1 MKKSLQIFSAA
12 LFLAGI
18 NSGAWAQNTYYWRG
32 QTGGNWSTLS
42 NWTMVTPGNAPL
54 AAVPASLPT
63 ASDDVIFDN
72 LSFNANG
79 RTVTVD
85 VPASAG
91 NLNFS
96 DITRTVTFT
105 VNQPL
110 TIAGSLTLSTNI
122 TAVGR
127 AAGNTTGAIRFTS
140 AAAATITSASVL
152 VNVPVTFNG
161 AGGRWTLSGD
171 LRVNQLVTFTSGYVL
186 ASHDVLPA
194 AANNSTLNTASISKL
209 VFTSAATAVST
220 GASVNSYV
228 MGYVQKQNASS
239 DNISGEFV
247 FPVGNSFEAGSQAAA
262 NYRPI
267 GVGGLPSSPSTLTAR
282 YINADPNTNSPLD
295 RSRILAGTFNL
306 NSVSQYE
313 YWYLNGR
320 PSNGKVSLSYNRPG
334 AENYYFFNDPWRIRN
349 LTVAGWKPNDR
360 RWEDISNA
368 VQNPINTADM
378 TVTSTG
384 ALNQIEFF
392 TIGSRGVTPL
402 PVRLISFTA
411 RKQENR
417 VQLNWLTASEENS
430 SHFEVERSSDG
441 RNFTALTTVNAQGNS
456 SSPVTYVEADMSPLP
471 GTSYYRLRMV
481 DLDGTFSCSKTV
493 AVSSAPAGLQV
504 RAYPN
509 PSKGSSVHLSEST
522 GAKLRLMG
530 VSDMSGRA
538 VSCQTTDAGADGLCL
553 NFTSSLAP
561 GFYLATLASSENGQ
575 PVRVKF
581 TVQ

>member
-1 MKKSLQIFSAA
+1 VAA
-12 LFLAGI
+12 
-18 NSGAWAQNTYYWRG
+18 NSP
-32 QTGGNWSTLS
+32 TL
-42 NWTMVTPGNAPL
+42 
-54 AAVPASLPT
+54 
-63 ASDDVIFDN
+63 
-72 LSFNANG
+72 
-79 RTVTVD
+79 
-85 VPASAG
+85 
-91 NLNFS
+91 NLN
-96 DITRTVTFT
+96 
-105 VNQPL
+105 
-110 TIAGSLTLSTNI
+110 
-122 TAVGR
+122 
-127 AAGNTTGAIRFTS
+127 
-140 AAAATITSASVL
+140 
-152 VNVPVTFNG
+152 
-161 AGGRWTLSGD
+161 
-171 LRVNQLVTFTSGYVL
+171 
-186 ASHDVLPA
+186 
-194 AANNSTLNTASISKL
+194 SISKL

-239 DNISGEFV
+239 SNISGEFV
-247 FPVGNSFEAGSQAAA
+247 FPVGNDFSAGSESAA

-267 GVGGLPSSPSTLTAR
+267 VLGGFSNSANTLTAR

-313 YWYLNGR
+313 YWYLNGSA
-320 PSNGKVSLSYNRPG
+320 SNGKVSLSYNRPG